1 MLGERQGGYH
11 YIGDGG
17 VQGRW
22 SFKLNPQDPWVPES
36 ERRVDRH
43 VYVVAEGSLP
53 ARNYVAVKDTLR
65 RDSELRQEYAAV
77 KLQAVEE
84 AGEEGVDNVL
94 QYATKKN
101 GVVRKILRKAGWSEE
116 EIDEKEKQAV
126 TDWPR
131 RSILMA
137 L

>member
-1 MLGERQGGYH
+1 MFGERQGGYH
-11 YIGDGG
+11 YIGNGG

-36 ERRVDRH
+36 EKRVDRH

-53 ARNYVAVKDTLR
+53 SRNYIAVRDMLR
-65 RDSELRQEYAAV
+65 RDLALREEYGAI

-84 AGEEGVDNVL
+84 AGEEGYDNVM

-131 RSILMA
+131 PSIFIDL
-137 L
+137 

>member
-1 MLGERQGGYH
+1 M
-11 YIGDGG
+11 
-17 VQGRW
+17 
-22 SFKLNPQDPWVPES
+22 
-36 ERRVDRH
+36 
-43 VYVVAEGSLP
+43 
-53 ARNYVAVKDTLR
+53 
-65 RDSELRQEYAAV
+65 
-77 KLQAVEE
+77 EE